1 MVPKDKQLHIAAG
14 AVVGVVA
21 VVVFWPVRVPTLLGA
36 VGAAL
41 AAGLYKEWSDAR
53 ANRAARAAGLPPP
66 HTVDPAD
73 VVYTVLGGTLAG
85 LLGVLAEHLLH
96 GG

>member
-1 MVPKDKQLHIAAG
+1 MIPKDKQLHLAAG

-36 VGAAL
+36 TGAAL
-41 AAGLYKEWSDAR
+41 LAGLYKEWSDSR
-53 ANRAARAAGLPPP
+53 SNRVARAAGLPPP

-73 VVYTVLGGTLAG
+73 VGYTVLGGTLAG